1 MVELVQVFQ
10 NAALPQKLVF
20 VLLLA
25 SVLAALVAAFMD
37 FRAPRKNGRLM
48 SKLVL
53 AAPLLGLLVGSMNA
67 FHMMDTTLCLP
78 NSPSAKDLAPGVM
91 EIAALVGIGALA
103 GLVAIASNGLRV
115 RTRAPQED

>member
-10 NAALPQKLVF
+10 SAALPQKLVF

-37 FRAPRKNGRLM
+37 FRAPRKNGRLL

-53 AAPLLGLLVGSMNA
+53 AAPLVGLLAGAMNA
-67 FHMMDTTLCLP
+67 FHMMETTLRLP
-78 NSPSAKDLAPGVM
+78 TSPSAKDLAPGVM

-103 GLVAIASNGLRV
+103 GLVAIAFNGSRV

>member
-1 MVELVQVFQ
+1 MAELVQVFQ

-25 SVLAALVAAFMD
+25 SVLAALAAALMD
-37 FRAPRKNGRLM
+37 LRAPRKNGRLL

-53 AAPLLGLLVGSMNA
+53 AAPLLGLLAGSMNA
-67 FHMMDTTLCLP
+67 FHMMHTTLRLP
-78 NSPSAKDLAPGVM
+78 TSPSAKDLAPGVM

-103 GLVAIASNGLRV
+103 GLVAMASKALTVRV
-115 RTRAPQED
+115 QAPRGD